1 MFQSSCPRHT
11 LHAVTASWAILAST
25 AAANLLQMPVT
36 RTIPITDRGTTMN
49 TSDDPHRNTTMG
61 ESPTSRTLFLSGG
74 LMCVALLTGVLGYR
88 VNQIEHQHIR
98 SLNLTRILV
107 VILGCLA
114 ISFVSSATI
123 VESGL
128 GLSTSTVCHAAIII
142 CLAFYVSCKAVMYIF
157 LVERAHA
164 LRAPYMKRSRDWIW
178 LGGMTTIACGFGSI
192 AICGFMWPIANLSE
206 IDGRCRI
213 GLPFRV
219 TIPLLSFD
227 VVINTLLTGI
237 FVHLLRPLLRF
248 NVRANETAPTAVF
261 ASSVRRVLKRS
272 HGRANSLDV
281 YAMNHQSFKSIERLL
296 WKSLTGSIL
305 VMLPTVGNLVVLIP
319 LHGQE
324 LGWVCLTICA
334 FDVTW
339 SVLVVNWL
347 TIGSTEFEGRPLV
360 MLAQP
365 ESANSA
371 CYVLPQLPS
380 QCQMPIEAVQL

>member
-1 MFQSSCPRHT
+1 
-11 LHAVTASWAILAST
+11 
-25 AAANLLQMPVT
+25 
-36 RTIPITDRGTTMN
+36 
-49 TSDDPHRNTTMG
+49 MG
-61 ESPTSRTLFLSGG
+61 EPPTSRTLFLAGG
-74 LMCVALLTGVLGYR
+74 LMCNALLTGILGYR
-88 VNQIEHQHIR
+88 VRQIEHQHIR
-98 SLNLTRILV
+98 SLTLTRILV

-114 ISFVSSATI
+114 IFFVSSATI

-128 GLSTSTVCHAAIII
+128 GLSTSAVCHAAIII
-142 CLAFYVSCKAVMYIF
+142 CLVFYVSCKAVMYIF

-178 LGGMTTIACGFGSI
+178 LGGMMTIACGFGSI
-192 AICGFMWPIANLSE
+192 AVCGFTWPIANLSE

-227 VVINTLLTGI
+227 VAINTLLTGI

-248 NVRANETAPTAVF
+248 NVQANEAAPITAF
-261 ASSVRRVLKRS
+261 ARGVRRVLRP
-272 HGRANSLDV
+272 HGGPTSLDV

-305 VMLPTVGNLVVLIP
+305 VMLPTVGNLVTLIP

-347 TIGSTEFEGRPLV
+347 TIGSTDLDGKPLV

-365 ESANSA
+365 ESASSA
-371 CYVLPQLPS
+371 CHVLPQLPS
-380 QCQMPIEAVQL
+380 HAHETAKARHSTSTDTGEVPDADRSGAFDQVFCGQ